1 MRCVIGLV
9 VFLVLYFGSL
19 KLLSEFSTAIAL
31 RNDPGMS
38 QRTARAIGNRTMQ
51 KYHAILM
58 AGSLVI
64 AIGGCA
70 LPTILLKRNERANWE
85 QFGEEAWHR

>member
-1 MRCVIGLV
+1 MRCIIGLV
-9 VFLVLYFGSL
+9 LFLVLYFGSL
-19 KLLSEFSTAIAL
+19 KVLGEISTAVAM

-38 QRTARAIGNRTMQ
+38 QRRRAIGNRTMS
-51 KYHAILM
+51 KYHAILA